1 MQIETVKQLKSGY
14 LVNGSMSVPND
25 TKNSDFQK
33 IQKWIAE
40 GGVVEAFDFS
50 ADAMVEKIAQ
60 IKGAAATL
68 ILATYPTHKQLNI
81 LMSED
86 GQAIETMNIFISGI
100 REKSNDL
107 EASLNGLSVEQI
119 KDYPIQFTL

>member
-1 MQIETVKQLKSGY
+1 MQIETIKQLKNGY

-50 ADAMVEKIAQ
+50 EDAMVEKIAQ
-60 IKGAAATL
+60 IKGAAASL
-68 ILATYPTHKQLNI
+68 ILATYPTHKQLNT

-86 GQAIETMNIFISGI
+86 SQAIETMDIFISGI
-100 REKSNDL
+100 RTKSNDL
-107 EASLNGLSVEQI
+107 EAELSLLTDLEEI
-119 KDYPIQFTL
+119 KNFPIEF